1 MSKAEVVYLKLG
13 GSLITEK
20 AKRESPRLDVLQ
32 RVSEEMAGALRARPG
47 LRLVLGHGSGS
58 YGHFAAERYGIHR
71 GHPADWRG
79 YAETAA
85 AAARLDRLVV
95 DTCLAAGVPAVAL
108 QPSAS
113 ARTRGSLLQDLAAW
127 PVGELLAHGLVPVVY
142 GDVALDETQG
152 TSIVCTEQIFAF
164 LARRLPP
171 QRILLAGEVDG
182 VHSADPQREP
192 GARPLPFLTP
202 AAWQEAELQ
211 LAGARG
217 VDVTGGMRS
226 KVRQMLD
233 LVEALP
239 GLQVSIFSGL
249 PAGRIEQ
256 ALLGNAGGTLLAA
269 DVPAAVPRSGRI
281 G

>member
-1 MSKAEVVYLKLG
+1 MRELVFLKLG

-20 AKRESPRLDVLQ
+20 AEQESPRMAVLQ
-32 RVSEEMAGALRARPG
+32 RVAAEIARALAAAPG
-47 LRLVLGHGSGS
+47 LRLVVGHGSGS

-71 GHPADWRG
+71 GRPADWRG

-113 ARTRGSLLQDLAAW
+113 ARTCDGQLQEMVTW
-127 PVGELLAHGLVPVVY
+127 PLGELLGRGLVPVVY
-142 GDVALDETQG
+142 GDVALDETRE
-152 TSIVCTEQIFAF
+152 TSIISTEQIFAY
-164 LARRLPP
+164 LARQAVP

-182 VHSADPQREP
+182 VYTADPQRRP
-192 GARPLPFLTP
+192 DARPIPRLTP
-202 AAWQEAELQ
+202 SAWKETERK

-217 VDVTGGMRS
+217 VDVTGGMRT
-226 KVRQMLD
+226 KVRQMLA

-239 GLQVSIFSGL
+239 GLQVSVFSGL
-249 PAGRIEQ
+249 EPGRVEA
-256 ALLGNAGGTLLAA
+256 ALLGRPGGTALVA
-269 DVPAAVPRSGRI
+269 DAAAVPCHEGHTRL
-281 G
+281 